1 MTDSVESKDTK
12 FCVNS
17 NVYITFRNNKRLIGW
32 ANADH
37 VPTETLTYA
46 INDRDDLAA
55 AMLGSEDAGS
65 DDVSKKFLML
75 DEGDGLVGYLN
86 LKFPSSIKALGK
98 LDLIYEP
105 RK

>member
-17 NVYITFRNNKRLIGW
+17 NVYITFRGNKRLIGW

-37 VPTETLTYA
+37 VPTEAMSYA
-46 INDRDDLAA
+46 ENDSDDLAA

-65 DDVSKKFLML
+65 DGVRKKFLIL
-75 DEGDGLVGYLN
+75 DEGDGLVGYIN
-86 LKFPSSIKALGK
+86 LKFNSSVAALGK
-98 LDLIYEP
+98 LDLIYEA